1 MNHVIQ
7 EWKMKNLET
16 VDEATVKPRIT
27 KLLDEA
33 DKLGKFTRD
42 IKKPEFILKQRAKYD
57 VVFDISKSP
66 VKVDKA
72 APSNQTAK
80 NEDDSTVN
88 VF

>member
-7 EWKMKNLET
+7 EWKMKNRET
-16 VDEATVKPRIT
+16 VDEANVKPRIT

-42 IKKPEFILKQRAKYD
+42 IKKTEFILKQRAKYD

-80 NEDDSTVN
+80 KEDDSTVI

>member
-1 MNHVIQ
+1 MNAVIQ
-7 EWKMKNLET
+7 VWKMKNLDT
-16 VDEATVKPRIT
+16 VDGDTIRIRIT
-27 KLLDEA
+27 RLLDEA